1 MKAMNELEKKV
12 LEMIKE
18 GKPLHGLARDVAIE
32 MALRE
37 WEGKED

>member
-37 WEGKED
+37 QEGEED

>member
-1 MKAMNELEKKV
+1 MKAINELEKKV

-37 WEGKED
+37 QEEKED

>member
-12 LEMIKE
+12 LEMINE

-37 WEGKED
+37 QEEKED

>member
-37 WEGKED
+37 QEEKED

>member
-1 MKAMNELEKKV
+1 MKPMNELEKKV

-18 GKPLHGLARDVAIE
+18 GKPLHGFARDVAIE

-37 WEGKED
+37 QEKKKD